1 MFIFARAMQ
10 GPRMPLAIARK
21 QVSELPINV
30 TLDDS
35 QAMMPAMKLS
45 NFDQVVVGA
54 RISKSGNAMPQSG
67 DLQGSRS
74 PVRTAESRTIEIIID
89 SRVP

>member
-1 MFIFARAMQ
+1 
-10 GPRMPLAIARK
+10 
-21 QVSELPINV
+21 
-30 TLDDS
+30 
-35 QAMMPAMKLS
+35 MMPAMKLS

-74 PVRTAESRTIEIIID
+74 PVSTTETQTIEISID
-89 SRVP
+89 SRVE